1 MGILAQLFNQSS
13 LSVAKAAT
21 GIAASAGFPT
31 MRERSSDKREKQQM
45 ERGSSEAPT
54 QETTKIQL
62 SWQSSRGRQTYVW
75 RGNQAKCSMK
85 MQVNYHP
92 ETRVLWHPGDARV

>member
-1 MGILAQLFNQSS
+1 MGLAQLFNQST

-31 MRERSSDKREKQQM
+31 MRERSSDKREEQQM
-45 ERGSSEAPT
+45 ERGSSEP
-54 QETTKIQL
+54 QL
-62 SWQSSRGRQTYVW
+62 KKQQKSSCHGKAQGESSTYVW

-85 MQVNYHP
+85 MQVNYDP
-92 ETRVLWHPGDARV
+92 ETRVLWHPGHARV